1 MPSEQKIIVIP
12 DGKIC
17 DYIDG
22 KFRNDTPEEYVRQTI
37 EKRLVNEHKYL
48 PEQIR
53 IEYTL
58 QVGSNKPR
66 ADIVIWEEGA
76 DQTQGTIKL
85 IIECKKETVDARNA
99 KDGIAQ
105 LKSYMSVCPNCEW
118 GMWTNSVQKY
128 VFRKAVD
135 AAGNI
140 TFMEYNDIPAADGNL
155 DEVNRPSRTSLK
167 NAYDDNLLFVFKTC
181 HNHIYV
187 NDGMQKQPAFFELL
201 KVIFC
206 KIEDERNIPNPL
218 EFYTTSEERSNPD
231 GQLTVQKRIGKIF
244 QRVKKR
250 HGKIF
255 DANDEIKLSPRSLA
269 YIVSELQRYSL
280 LNTKIDIKGKAYEE
294 IVGANLRGDRGEFFT
309 PRNVMK
315 MVVEMVNPQVDEHV
329 LDSSCGTG
337 GFLVMAMTHVIDQLE
352 QRFSTSLGIKR
363 ENWDSDMPIYQ
374 PSSIVDIKPTPDGYI
389 SAKTKTNIGN
399 LRVKENQI
407 LMTCSGTIGK
417 VSFVSRTLANK
428 IFSHDLLRID
438 CRKPDEAGYIYA
450 FLKSKIGNK
459 ILLTNSYGAVITHI
473 EPEHL
478 ATVPIPDAPTML
490 KKKIHDLIVRSYEL
504 RDESN
509 DLIDQATALLIGE
522 LKLPDIDA
530 FDVGLYKKAAP
541 VDTFSVRLSEMS
553 GRLDASYH
561 VPIVDAIIEHLKRYA
576 EEVTTVGDPRISRE
590 VILPGR
596 FKRVYVDEGY
606 GRVLIGGKQLSELD
620 PSSKKYLSTAKHDK
634 MLKKLEVHEG
644 TTLITRSGTIG
655 KITIV
660 PKHWEHYIPSDH
672 IIRVIPA
679 NKDIAGYLNI
689 FLASDYGKVLITRFT
704 YGSVVDEIDDN
715 HVRQIAIPL
724 LKNHTVQKKI
734 NDLALEANEKRY
746 QAYLLEQEALQIMDR
761 DVIYAKK

>member
-1 MPSEQKIIVIP
+1 MVTSNLAFKEKNSIE
-12 DGKIC
+12 
-17 DYIDG
+17 
-22 KFRNDTPEEYVRQTI
+22 PEVVVNESPVKWCAVALSDVVARG
-37 EKRLVNEHKYL
+37 KRLEASVFDVEAKQARATVVNGKYKWHALGGKDGLIQNAYYPGRFKRIYCDKRTGEAFYL
-48 PEQIR
+48 PSQMAEVYPKSEKYI
-53 IEYTL
+53 YALT
-58 QVGSNKPR
+58 KC
-66 ADIVIWEEGA
+66 DI
-76 DQTQGTIKL
+76 
-85 IIECKKETVDARNA
+85 
-99 KDGIAQ
+99 
-105 LKSYMSVCPNCEW
+105 
-118 GMWTNSVQKY
+118 
-128 VFRKAVD
+128 
-135 AAGNI
+135 
-140 TFMEYNDIPAADGNL
+140 
-155 DEVNRPSRTSLK
+155 
-167 NAYDDNLLFVFKTC
+167 
-181 HNHIYV
+181 
-187 NDGMQKQPAFFELL
+187 
-201 KVIFC
+201 
-206 KIEDERNIPNPL
+206 
-218 EFYTTSEERSNPD
+218 
-231 GQLTVQKRIGKIF
+231 
-244 QRVKKR
+244 
-250 HGKIF
+250 
-255 DANDEIKLSPRSLA
+255 
-269 YIVSELQRYSL
+269 SELRLKPNTL
-280 LNTKIDIKGKAYEE
+280 LLT
-294 IVGANLRGDRGEFFT
+294 R
-309 PRNVMK
+309 
-315 MVVEMVNPQVDEHV
+315 
-329 LDSSCGTG
+329 
-337 GFLVMAMTHVIDQLE
+337 
-352 QRFSTSLGIKR
+352 
-363 ENWDSDMPIYQ
+363 
-374 PSSIVDIKPTPDGYI
+374 
-389 SAKTKTNIGN
+389 
-399 LRVKENQI
+399 
-407 LMTCSGTIGK
+407 SGTIGTVSLVSK
-417 VSFVSRTLANK
+417 TTQGKVYSDDVIRVSFNEVYDTG
-428 IFSHDLLRID
+428 F
-438 CRKPDEAGYIYA
+438 IYT
-450 FLKSKIGNK
+450 FLKSKTGSK
-459 ILLTNSYGAVITHI
+459 ILTTNGYGSVITHL

-561 VPIVDAIIEHLKRYA
+561 MPIVDAIIEHLKRYA

-655 KITIV
+655 KIAIV

>member
-66 ADIVIWEEGA
+66 ADIVIWEKGA

-128 VFRKAVD
+128 V
-135 AAGNI
+135 
-140 TFMEYNDIPAADGNL
+140 
-155 DEVNRPSRTSLK
+155 
-167 NAYDDNLLFVFKTC
+167 
-181 HNHIYV
+181 
-187 NDGMQKQPAFFELL
+187 
-201 KVIFC
+201 
-206 KIEDERNIPNPL
+206 
-218 EFYTTSEERSNPD
+218 YT
-231 GQLTVQKRIGKIF
+231 
-244 QRVKKR
+244 
-250 HGKIF
+250 
-255 DANDEIKLSPRSLA
+255 
-269 YIVSELQRYSL
+269 
-280 LNTKIDIKGKAYEE
+280 
-294 IVGANLRGDRGEFFT
+294 
-309 PRNVMK
+309 
-315 MVVEMVNPQVDEHV
+315 
-329 LDSSCGTG
+329 
-337 GFLVMAMTHVIDQLE
+337 
-352 QRFSTSLGIKR
+352 
-363 ENWDSDMPIYQ
+363 
-374 PSSIVDIKPTPDGYI
+374 
-389 SAKTKTNIGN
+389 
-399 LRVKENQI
+399 
-407 LMTCSGTIGK
+407 
-417 VSFVSRTLANK
+417 
-428 IFSHDLLRID
+428 
-438 CRKPDEAGYIYA
+438 
-450 FLKSKIGNK
+450 FLKSKTGNL
-459 ILLTNSYGAVITHI
+459 ILRTNGYGSVITHI
-473 EPEHL
+473 EPSHL
-478 ATVPIPDAPTML
+478 AEIQIPDAPITIREQ
-490 KKKIHDLIVRSYEL
+490 IHDLIAHSYTL

-509 DLIDQATALLIGE
+509 RMIDRATQLLIENLHLPPVYE
-522 LKLPDIDA
+522 LEKNPSTVGAHNVKLSDLA
-530 FDVGLYKKAAP
+530 
-541 VDTFSVRLSEMS
+541 

-596 FKRVYVDEGY
+596 FKRVYVNEGY

-655 KITIV
+655 KIAIV

>member
-315 MVVEMVNPQVDEHV
+315 MVVEMV
-329 LDSSCGTG
+329 
-337 GFLVMAMTHVIDQLE
+337 
-352 QRFSTSLGIKR
+352 
-363 ENWDSDMPIYQ
+363 
-374 PSSIVDIKPTPDGYI
+374 
-389 SAKTKTNIGN
+389 
-399 LRVKENQI
+399 
-407 LMTCSGTIGK
+407 
-417 VSFVSRTLANK
+417 
-428 IFSHDLLRID
+428 
-438 CRKPDEAGYIYA
+438 
-450 FLKSKIGNK
+450 
-459 ILLTNSYGAVITHI
+459 
-473 EPEHL
+473 
-478 ATVPIPDAPTML
+478 
-490 KKKIHDLIVRSYEL
+490 
-504 RDESN
+504 
-509 DLIDQATALLIGE
+509 
-522 LKLPDIDA
+522 
-530 FDVGLYKKAAP
+530 
-541 VDTFSVRLSEMS
+541 
-553 GRLDASYH
+553 
-561 VPIVDAIIEHLKRYA
+561 
-576 EEVTTVGDPRISRE
+576 
-590 VILPGR
+590 
-596 FKRVYVDEGY
+596 
-606 GRVLIGGKQLSELD
+606 
-620 PSSKKYLSTAKHDK
+620 
-634 MLKKLEVHEG
+634 
-644 TTLITRSGTIG
+644 
-655 KITIV
+655 
-660 PKHWEHYIPSDH
+660 
-672 IIRVIPA
+672 
-679 NKDIAGYLNI
+679 AGYLNI

>member
-181 HNHIYV
+181 H
-187 NDGMQKQPAFFELL
+187 
-201 KVIFC
+201 
-206 KIEDERNIPNPL
+206 
-218 EFYTTSEERSNPD
+218 
-231 GQLTVQKRIGKIF
+231 
-244 QRVKKR
+244 
-250 HGKIF
+250 
-255 DANDEIKLSPRSLA
+255 
-269 YIVSELQRYSL
+269 
-280 LNTKIDIKGKAYEE
+280 
-294 IVGANLRGDRGEFFT
+294 
-309 PRNVMK
+309 
-315 MVVEMVNPQVDEHV
+315 
-329 LDSSCGTG
+329 
-337 GFLVMAMTHVIDQLE
+337 
-352 QRFSTSLGIKR
+352 
-363 ENWDSDMPIYQ
+363 
-374 PSSIVDIKPTPDGYI
+374 KPTPDGYI